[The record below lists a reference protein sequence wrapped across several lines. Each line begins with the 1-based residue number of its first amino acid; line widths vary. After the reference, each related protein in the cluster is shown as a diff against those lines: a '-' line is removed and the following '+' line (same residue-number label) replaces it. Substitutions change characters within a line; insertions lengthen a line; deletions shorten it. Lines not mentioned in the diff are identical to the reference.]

1 MHIRSEF
8 VTKLECLLVCLLMT
22 VRRAKYILDASD
34 CLVAKELNLSF
45 VEPMREKNFSRRAY
59 FL

>member
-8 VTKLECLLVCLLMT
+8 VTKLEGLLVCLLMT

-34 CLVAKELNLSF
+34 CLVAKELYLSF
-45 VEPMREKNFSRRAY
+45 VEPMREKK
-59 FL
+59 LL